1 MEKITKEAEAFN
13 LIKRAI
19 DLGVQKGNFGTI
31 EETKAVFD
39 SLAVLHEMVNS
50 KSNDKPVKAEV
61 ISN

>member
-39 SLAVLHEMVNS
+39 SLATLHELVQGKDS
-50 KSNDKPVKAEV
+50 DKPVNAEV
-61 ISN
+61 IS